1 MTKLNLRS
9 VLFLFLGA
17 ICLTL
22 FAACGPDTPNAPT
35 GLSAESQDGAVSLN
49 WNAVEGGDVEGY
61 NVYRSTNQFGETSQ
75 ANKINESLVKD
86 PSYTDDGVTNGTTY
100 HYRTVSVGK
109 TNGFL
114 GFVGGGT
121 KKSNPSGGVKR
132 TPFSD
137 PPDRP

>member
-1 MTKLNLRS
+1 MTELNLRT
-9 VLFLFLGA
+9 VLLLFLGA
-17 ICLTL
+17 ICSTL
-22 FAACGPDTPNAPT
+22 FAACSPDTPNAPT

-49 WNAVEGGDVEGY
+49 WNTVEGGDVKGY

-75 ANKINESLVKD
+75 ASKINESLVKD
-86 PSYTDDGVTNGTTY
+86 PSFTDDEATNGTTY
-100 HYRTVSVGK
+100 HYRTASVAK
-109 TNGFL
+109 ASGFL

-121 KKSNPSGGVKR
+121 KKSNPSDEVKE